1 VAVLARAQ
9 QTAMPMIGF
18 LTALSEAETLY
29 QMVPFRRG
37 LSEGGFVEGQNV
49 AIEYRF
55 ADGEYER
62 LTSLAAE
69 FTLLAAGWSA
79 WSKARR
85 VFARIYAQ
93 SGCHSHAGQSR
104 SASRSG
110 RQRRGEGGRAMD
122 QSIPP
127 FGDGENVTLMS
138 TKVPHASMLQTSV
151 HGCDAPVAD
160 VTGVANLRASASG
173 PSPAY

>member
-1 VAVLARAQ
+1 MLSLGRNLPAGGSGDGFHRTPRPHYAHRRRGSVAVLARAQ

-110 RQRRGEGGRAMD
+110 PSATGRGR
-122 QSIPP
+122 
-127 FGDGENVTLMS
+127 
-138 TKVPHASMLQTSV
+138 
-151 HGCDAPVAD
+151 
-160 VTGVANLRASASG
+160 
-173 PSPAY
+173 